1 MFRPHPKIIYIE
13 QAYYLLPSRTLSDP
27 RAALIYTAKERS
39 NVYHRRLNGYDW
51 PLPYVPGKTRA
62 SGLSNNDAQNLAI
75 AEQSPIQWDR
85 VSASPH
91 FNYMAGTTEHSVWFD
106 DAQSA
111 AIKLSLVDEYGLR
124 GISAWVLGNE
134 FPQLWYLLGDE
145 FTVKK
150 Y

>member
-1 MFRPHPKIIYIE
+1 MAVAPVDQIRAVLDYATSVIDPSKILMGVSLY
-13 QAYYLLPSRTLSDP
+13 
-27 RAALIYTAKERS
+27 
-39 NVYHRRLNGYDW
+39 GYDW